1 MVFKNLTIVWG
12 IFCVRVFCLGKGIL
26 YAISYMYQN
35 TVPHYNGTQMN
46 LCNLNESLAT
56 ILPQSL
62 RNFRAIGQYY
72 HKAYGI
78 SEQLVNS
85 KTQILC
91 LKFF

>member
-12 IFCVRVFCLGKGIL
+12 IFCVSVFCLGKGIL

-46 LCNLNESLAT
+46 LCNLSESLAT

-62 RNFRAIGQYY
+62 RNFRAIGQLQNTNLESQVFLNFT
-72 HKAYGI
+72 K
-78 SEQLVNS
+78 
-85 KTQILC
+85 ILS
-91 LKFF
+91 LIF